1 MIEHYTTDAAKAAG
15 MPFSLAVRVG
25 DVLYLSGAM
34 GTLPGQM
41 KLVDGGLE
49 AETRQMMANIEAVL
63 KANGLGFGDVFKCT
77 VMLAD
82 MGQWPAFNAIYKTCF
97 DSERLPARSAFG
109 ASGLAMGGAVEM
121 ECWAY
126 MPRG

>member
-1 MIEHYTTDAAKAAG
+1 MPQYFTTPETKAAG
-15 MPFSLAVRVG
+15 LPFSLAVQIG

-34 GTLPGQM
+34 GNIPGKM
-41 KLVDGGLE
+41 ALAEGGME
-49 AETRQMMANIEAVL
+49 AEAKQMFANIDAVL

-82 MGQWPAFNAIYKTCF
+82 MKEWPAFNKIYTQYF
-97 DSERLPARSAFG
+97 DPERLPTRSAFG

-126 MPRG
+126 KPER